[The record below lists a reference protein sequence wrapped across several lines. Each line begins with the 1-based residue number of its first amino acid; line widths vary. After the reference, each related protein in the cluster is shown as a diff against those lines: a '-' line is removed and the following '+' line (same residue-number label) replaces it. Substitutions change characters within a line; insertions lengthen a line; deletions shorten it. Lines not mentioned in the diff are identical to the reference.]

1 MTLMEKIQKIQANLD
16 AKEKAKEGNNAS
28 LE

>member
-16 AKEKAKEGNNAS
+16 AKEKAKESLNAS
-28 LE
+28 